1 MLNLLLAKGEQ
12 TMWMPPQA
20 STVAGTTDYV
30 FYYILYMSAFFFVLI
45 NGAMFYFMWKYR
57 RRREG
62 EPVECRITHSTPL
75 EVGWSVLPGLLLIP
89 MFWWGFKGFAEQRT
103 FPTDAMD
110 INVVAKKWAWDFI
123 YPNGFS
129 TNELHVPEN
138 TNVRLVMRSEDVI
151 HSMFI
156 PAFRV
161 KRDVVPGRYAALW
174 FNATRTGAFPL
185 TCAEYCGTSHS
196 DMKGTVFVHSA
207 KPTGKEDG
215 DLKLTYDEWLKNA
228 DPYGKLTPEQ
238 YVIYQKAGVDGLQ
251 ALAEKDPVLKALL
264 PKLLS
269 PADRGKQLADK
280 KGCKSCHSI
289 DGVAGQ
295 GPSWKGV
302 FGKDE
307 ALTNGSKIK
316 VDENYVRESILEP
329 NAKIV
334 AGFASGIMPKTALK
348 DYEIDALIAYIKT
361 LSDAPAAPAGV
372 QK

>member
-1 MLNLLLAKGEQ
+1 
-12 TMWMPPQA
+12 
-20 STVAGTTDYV
+20 
-30 FYYILYMSAFFFVLI
+30 
-45 NGAMFYFMWKYR
+45 
-57 RRREG
+57 
-62 EPVECRITHSTPL
+62 
-75 EVGWSVLPGLLLIP
+75 
-89 MFWWGFKGFAEQRT
+89 
-103 FPTDAMD
+103 
-110 INVVAKKWAWDFI
+110 
-123 YPNGFS
+123 
-129 TNELHVPEN
+129 
-138 TNVRLVMRSEDVI
+138 MRSEDVI

-196 DMKGTVFVHSA
+196 DMKGTVFVHPA

-238 YVIYQKAGVDGLQ
+238 YTIYKKDGVEGLQ
-251 ALAEKDPVLKALL
+251 SLAEKDPVLKALL

-289 DGVAGQ
+289 DGVVGQ

-302 FGKDE
+302 YGKDE
-307 ALTNGSKIK
+307 ALTNGSKVK
-316 VDENYVRESILEP
+316 VDENYLRESILEP

-334 AGFASGIMPKTALK
+334 AGFASRAYYPGYSVNFFDGQHFVLKGASARTARRL
-348 DYEIDALIAYIKT
+348 ARP
-361 LSDAPAAPAGV
+361 SFRRAPNGAPSPVWPARRSCCGWSRSTCGTTSQIGPRV
-372 QK
+372 APSSCVSCARASPM